1 MAFFITQNNELVKL
15 SGNLTVSTAQLV
27 RTHIEALL
35 RNIDFFTIDL
45 SEIDSIDTGSVL
57 ELKNLVETA
66 FKEGKKIVFMGKQ
79 NEKIIG
85 AFKRCNINLFSG
97 KFTIAA

>member
-1 MAFFITQNNELVKL
+1 MAFFIKQNNELVQL

-27 RTHIEALL
+27 RTHIETLL
-35 RNIDFFTIDL
+35 KRIDFFTIDL

-57 ELKNLVETA
+57 ELRSLMETA
-66 FKEGKKIVFMGKQ
+66 FRKGKKISFIGKQ
-79 NEKIIG
+79 NQKIMG
-85 AFKRCNINLFSG
+85 AFKRCNANLFNG